1 MEERKNKTK
10 FKDTRVGKF
19 LSKVAQ
25 KILSGVSD
33 VVPDAGLLKLV
44 GGLISKDDV
53 LTPKDKEEALKL
65 LDLDIIEIQEI
76 SKRWSADMSSD
87 SWLSKNVRPM
97 MLIFLTI
104 STWLLIL
111 MDSLAID
118 FGVAT
123 EWIDLL
129 KSLLLTTY
137 VAYFGSR
144 GMEKY
149 KSISQN
155 K

>member
-1 MEERKNKTK
+1 MEKRKRKK

-19 LSKVAQ
+19 LSKVAP

-33 VVPDAGLLKLV
+33 VVPDAGILKLV
-44 GGLISKDDV
+44 GGLISKDEA

-65 LDLDIIEIQEI
+65 LDLDIIELQEV
-76 SKRWSADMSSD
+76 SKRWSSDMSSD

-129 KSLLLTTY
+129 KSLLITTY

-144 GMEKY
+144 GIEKY
-149 KSISQN
+149 KYISQ
-155 K
+155 KK